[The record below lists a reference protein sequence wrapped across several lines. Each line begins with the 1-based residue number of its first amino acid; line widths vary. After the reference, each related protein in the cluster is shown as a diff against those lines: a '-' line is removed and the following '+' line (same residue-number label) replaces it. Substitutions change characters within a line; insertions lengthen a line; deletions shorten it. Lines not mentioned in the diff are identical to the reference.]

1 MFKSVKLIVVVLLLI
16 FIIASVSVFGAKNPR
31 AREIT
36 VLAWDRGAV
45 PPDQGT
51 IEDNWYTREVNK
63 RVAKL
68 GIKVRWIPV
77 PRAQESQKLPTML
90 AAGEAPDLC
99 FTYDKFLLN
108 TYIKNGALT
117 DFTNLVNKYGHNI
130 RKVNTQETMNA
141 GKINGRIYSFVY
153 RSVPTADTTWIRKD
167 WLAKLGMKEP
177 TNLDEFYNVLKA
189 FKEKD
194 PGKVGEKLV
203 PLAFPN
209 SRNYPFGIWYALVL
223 PAFCKEAPSKDRLF
237 EQVYPLWPETKEAMR
252 FMNKLYNE
260 KLLGEFILDKDG
272 TLFRQKFVRGEIGA
286 NGHFWHWPY
295 AAAFQNILD
304 NLQKNVPGAQIG
316 SISPWKGKSKENF
329 LMFFR
334 NKPYQYMW
342 FSPKT
347 AKYPDLVMK
356 YLDWLASD
364 EGVYLTW
371 FGLKDIDYKIV
382 DGLPTPVSDANNKQR
397 VAWISG
403 QYNSFRN
410 PFVNTPDKFAR
421 NQALTFKEEYRP
433 QFLKEAIYG
442 SDKIKYSEPWLTS
455 PTPTTDKL
463 TPALQMK
470 WEELQVK
477 IITAPANEFD
487 RVFDKAIKDYR
498 QAGGDEV
505 AKELAQAYHAQYGK

>member
-1 MFKSVKLIVVVLLLI
+1 MAAVLIVTS
-16 FIIASVSVFGAKNPR
+16 ASAFGAKKIQV
-31 AREIT
+31 REIT
-36 VLAWDRGAV
+36 ALVWDRGTV

-68 GIKVRWIPV
+68 GIKVRWIPI
-77 PRAQESQKLPTML
+77 PRSQENQKLPTML
-90 AAGEAPDLC
+90 AAGEAPDVC

-117 DFTNLVNKYGHNI
+117 DFTDLVKKYGHNI
-130 RKVNTQETMNA
+130 RKVNTQETMDA
-141 GKINGRIYSFVY
+141 GKINGRIYCFVY

-177 TNLDEFYNVLKA
+177 TNLNEFYNTLKA

-194 PGKVGEKLV
+194 PGNVGDKLV
-203 PLAFPN
+203 PFAFSS

-223 PAFCKEAPSKDRLF
+223 PAFCKEAPSKERLF
-237 EQVYPLWPETKEAMR
+237 EQVYPMWPETKEAMR

-286 NGHFWHWPY
+286 TCNYWHWPY
-295 AAAFQNILD
+295 AAPFQNILE
-304 NLQKNVPGAQIG
+304 NLEKNVPGAELGAIF
-316 SISPWKGKSKENF
+316 PWKDKSKENF

-356 YLDWLASD
+356 YIDWLASD
-364 EGVYLTW
+364 EGVYLAW
-371 FGLKDIDYKIV
+371 FGIEGIDYTIKN
-382 DGLPTPVSDANNKQR
+382 GLPMPVSDANNKQR
-397 VAWISG
+397 VAWVSG

-410 PFVNTPDKFAR
+410 PFVNAPENFAKI
-421 NQALTFKEEYRP
+421 QAMNFKEKYRA
-433 QFLKEAIYG
+433 QFLKESVYG
-442 SDKIKYSEPWLTS
+442 SKKIKYSEPWLTVA
-455 PTPTTDKL
+455 TPITDKL
-463 TPALQMK
+463 TPVLQMK

-477 IITAPANEFD
+477 IITAPANKFD
-487 RVFDKAIKDYR
+487 EVFDNAIKEYR
-498 QAGGDEV
+498 QIGGDQV
-505 AKELAQAYHAQYGK
+505 AKELAEAYRAQYGK